1 MDKLIPLAL
10 VVLICFTSCE
20 KTISFK
26 PDDAEQKL
34 VVEAIIEDGKAPTV
48 FLTRSQNFFST
59 VTPEI
64 LANYFVHDAKISISN
79 GEKTHVLREYSVA
92 TGPGLLFSYYS
103 NDSTSMSTLF
113 GGEQGKSYSMTI
125 EADGKTYSS
134 NTTIPV
140 LAKTI
145 DSLWWEQAPD
155 NPDTNLVVLMAR
167 TTDPP
172 GFGNYIRYFTSV
184 NGEAFYPGLNSVFDD
199 QIIDGKTY
207 DIQIEKGVDRNIK
220 IDFDT
225 YSFFYHGDSA
235 TVKLCNIDKATYD
248 FWRTI
253 EYSYAS
259 VGNPFSSPTTVLGN
273 IKGGALGYFGGYSV
287 QYISLKIP

>member
-1 MDKLIPLAL
+1 MDKFISLTLLSL
-10 VVLICFTSCE
+10 VLFSSCE
-20 KTISFK
+20 KTISFR
-26 PDDAEQKL
+26 PNDVEQKL
-34 VVEAIIEDGKAPTV
+34 VVEATIEDGKAPRV
-48 FLTRSQNFFST
+48 FLTHSQNYFST

-79 GEKTHVLREYSVA
+79 GEKTHLLKEYSVV
-92 TGPGLLFSYYS
+92 TGPGLNFYYYS
-103 NDSTSMSTLF
+103 TDSTSMSTVF

-125 EADGKTYSS
+125 ESAGKTYTS

-140 LAKTI
+140 LAKKL
-145 DSLWWEQAPD
+145 DSLWWQPAPD
-155 NPDTNLVVLMAR
+155 NPDTSLVVLMGR
-167 TTDPP
+167 STDPP

-184 NGEAFYPGLNSVFDD
+184 NEEAFYPGLNSVFDD
-199 QIIDGKTY
+199 QIVDGKTY
-207 DIQIEKGVDRNIK
+207 DIQIEKGVDRNLP
-220 IDFDT
+220 IDFEN
-225 YSFFYHGDSA
+225 YAFFSHGDSV

-259 VGNPFSSPTTVLGN
+259 IGNPFSSPTRVLGN
-273 IKGGALGYFGGYSV
+273 ISGGALGYFGGYSV